1 MDFAVFTEIPVPRP
15 WTPDSEFVAYRN
27 TIELAVAADRAGFHS
42 FWTTEHHFLEE
53 MSHSTN
59 PEVLYGAIAMRT
71 ERIRIGYGVRLM
83 PRPYN
88 HPVRTAESVATLD
101 LISNGRV
108 EFGTGR
114 STTRAE
120 LEGFGIDPR
129 QTRDMWQEAIGH
141 VVGCWTN
148 EEYEFE
154 GRYWSMPRRRVVPK
168 PRQVPHPPIWGAT
181 GSRETHE
188 LVGRLGMGLCS
199 FAAGIDL
206 DELRLRIKL
215 YKDAV
220 ATCTEPIGRVVND
233 RAATFAM
240 THCAAGRQDAIDAA
254 RRSFEWYPTV
264 AFRNVA
270 SVAEMMGE
278 DGGALGDWNYLRY
291 LPRMTAADDWD
302 DKWHL
307 EEMVAAGVC
316 IVGDPD
322 DVVEQCRVY
331 ERLGVDLLLCMVN
344 PYAIDHEATMRSIEL
359 MGRYVLPQFAQPT

>member
-1 MDFAVFTEIPVPRP
+1 MAVV
-15 WTPDSEFVAYRN
+15 
-27 TIELAVAADRAGFHS
+27 ADRVGFHS

-59 PEVLYGAIAMRT
+59 PEVLYGAIAART

-83 PRPYN
+83 PAPYN

-129 QTRDMWQEAIGH
+129 DTREMWQEAIGH

-148 EEYEFE
+148 DEYEFA
-154 GRYWSMPRRRVVPK
+154 GRFWSMPRRRVLPK
-168 PRQVPHPPIWGAT
+168 PRQDPHPPIWGAT

-188 LVGRLGMGLCS
+188 LVGSLGLGLCS

-206 DELRLRIKL
+206 DELAKRIAL
-215 YKDAV
+215 YKAAV
-220 ATCTEPIGRVVND
+220 QACRVPIGATINN

-240 THCAAGRQDAIDAA
+240 THCAKTRRQAIEAA

-270 SVAEMMGE
+270 SVAEMLRS
-278 DGGALGDWNYLRY
+278 DGAPLGDWNYLRY
-291 LPRMTAADDWD
+291 LPGMTAADDWS
-302 DKWHL
+302 DKWRI
-307 EEMVAAGVC
+307 EEMLDAGVC
-316 IVGDPD
+316 IAGSPD
-322 DVVEQCRVY
+322 DVVEQCRAY
-331 ERLGVDLLLCMVN
+331 DRMGVDLLLCMVD
-344 PYAIDHEATMRSIEL
+344 PYSMEHETVIESLEL
-359 MGRYVLPQFAQPT
+359 MGRHVLPAFAN